1 MQDDVSNDEIE
12 EYLEDDDADYSEEN
26 GFVEEDSED
35 DDLVEGG
42 ISLDELSQA
51 FAQAISGEESEDED
65 GEEYE
70 YKDAEDEE
78 SECEADDSGSS
89 GEAAEDESSVSE
101 EELDEVLDAADQVAS
116 TNSPL
121 FTRRGF
127 GDDSLVL
134 DATID
139 DSEIE
144 VCPVSAQSIFEA
156 MIFMG
161 STDNGPLT
169 SQRAAEMMR
178 GVESDEI
185 PAIVDSL
192 NVQYQSDGAPYEIV
206 ASGGGYR
213 LALTSEFDDVRNKF
227 YGRVRE
233 ARLSPA
239 AIEVL
244 AIVSYR
250 QPISSDELQRIRGGP
265 SGHLLSQLVRRMLLR
280 VDRDQKDSRRVKYR
294 TTDRFLE
301 LFGLEQ
307 IEDLPQLEELD

>member
-12 EYLEDDDADYSEEN
+12 EHGEEGGGDYSAEN
-26 GFVEEDSED
+26 GFIED
-35 DDLVEGG
+35 DSDDEDLVEGG
-42 ISLDELSQA
+42 ISLDELSRA
-51 FAQAISGEESEDED
+51 FAQAISGDEEVEGEEEDYECDKEEGEWEEEESE
-65 GEEYE
+65 
-70 YKDAEDEE
+70 E
-78 SECEADDSGSS
+78 SEEND
-89 GEAAEDESSVSE
+89 SSVSE
-101 EELDEVLDAADQVAS
+101 EELDEVLDAVEQVAS
-116 TNSPL
+116 VDSSL
-121 FTRRGF
+121 FSKRGL
-127 GDDSLVL
+127 GEDSFFP
-134 DATID
+134 DAAID
-139 DSEIE
+139 DSEID
-144 VCPVSAQSIFEA
+144 VCPVSAHSIFEA
-156 MIFMG
+156 MVFMG
-161 STDNGPLT
+161 SVDNGPLT

-192 NVQYQSDGAPYEIV
+192 NALYHSDGAPYEIV

-244 AIVSYR
+244 AIVAYR
-250 QPISSDELQRIRGGP
+250 QPISSDDLQRIRGGP

-280 VDRDQKDSRRVKYR
+280 VDRDSKDSRRVRYR